1 MSMELKVKISR
12 KIWRSILAAML
23 TLCLGLGCL
32 GVPVSANTANDS
44 SGGTSKTVKS
54 AEVKYFND
62 ETVDASE
69 IGTSTALTKG
79 VPSTVDIT
87 TEGGV
92 QWFSFT
98 PETTGK
104 YVFYSDAIDERYVD
118 TYGAL
123 YEPDS
128 EEDIYNCIEEDDC
141 NNVDAEGDHFKIMR
155 TLDAGTTYYLC
166 ASIFG
171 SENTGSFQV
180 HVEEFVLIVPKS
192 FSCNT
197 EAKYSSI
204 ENWRSI
210 YESWNGDLTF
220 TIGYEDEN
228 VAPKTKS
235 IDYDYMDEFPFNLYD
250 VYDNYINISFV
261 GSEAQEQ
268 AFYSGNS
275 GKYTLKATLYDYS
288 DKEIKSQ
295 DITYTICGYEETGG
309 PLKTMGYDI
318 EYPIAANGRVV
329 FKIIPKESGVH
340 VFTDRTNTC
349 YVRALRKK
357 GEESKN
363 IITGDGP
370 EWYAKLVKGEV
381 YYLLVGQDSDEG
393 PSGTMK
399 CECPGYKPPQPAPV
413 VVNSG
418 IPAQKVSVARTKL
431 SLQKGKSITLST
443 LLAPLNS
450 TDQLTYSSS
459 NSKVVQVNANGKVT
473 AKKPGKAK
481 VTITT
486 SSGKSVIV
494 TITVTKKSVATTKLS
509 VKKKMTVKVGTVQFL
524 PYKINASSTDK
535 VTWKS
540 SKKSVVAVDKNGK
553 IVAKKKGKATITV
566 KAGKKKATCTITVK

>member
-1 MSMELKVKISR
+1 MELKGKNTKKV
-12 KIWRSILAAML
+12 WRSILTAML

-32 GVPVSANTANDS
+32 GVPVSANTANNS
-44 SGGTSKTVKS
+44 AGEGTSKTTKS
-54 AEVKYFND
+54 AEVKVFDN
-62 ETVDASE
+62 ETVKLEDIEKLCSDNLDIDSSADVN
-69 IGTSTALTKG
+69 LTTR
-79 VPSTVDIT
+79 SD
-87 TEGGV
+87 V
-92 QWFSFT
+92 QWFAFK
-98 PETTGK
+98 PNKAGR
-104 YVFYSDAIDERYVD
+104 YIFYSDRIVDGNNTYTD

-123 YEPDS
+123 YELDDTNEGYISMIASNDDS
-128 EEDIYNCIEEDDC
+128 
-141 NNVDAEGDHFKIMR
+141 GDESHFNFVKE
-155 TLDAGTTYYLC
+155 LNANTTYYLC
-166 ASIFG
+166 VSTYDDSA
-171 SENTGSFQV
+171 SFQV
-180 HVEEFVLIVPKS
+180 HVEEFVPIVPES

-204 ENWRSI
+204 ENWRSF

-220 TIGYEDEN
+220 TINYGDED

-268 AFYSGNS
+268 AFYSGNG
-275 GKYTLKATLYDYS
+275 GKYTLKATLYDYN
-288 DKEIKSQ
+288 DNEIKSQ
-295 DITYTICGYEETGG
+295 NITYTICGYEETGG
-309 PLKTMGYDI
+309 PLKTMEYDI

-381 YYLLVGQDSDEG
+381 YYLLVAQDSDEG
-393 PSGTMK
+393 PSGAMK

-413 VVNSG
+413 VNPG
-418 IPAQKVSVARTKL
+418 IPAQKVSVAKTKL

-443 LLAPLNS
+443 LLTPLNS
-450 TDQLTYSSS
+450 TDQLTFSSS
-459 NSKVVQVNANGKVT
+459 NAKVVQVNANGKVT
-473 AKKPGKAK
+473 AKKPGKTK

-494 TITVTKKSVATTKLS
+494 TITVTKKAVATTKLS

-540 SKKSVVAVDKNGK
+540 SKKAVVTIDANGK
-553 IVAKKKGKATITV
+553 ITAKKKGKATITI

>member
-1 MSMELKVKISR
+1 MELKGKNTKKV
-12 KIWRSILAAML
+12 WRSILAAML

-32 GVPVSANTANDS
+32 GVPVSANTANNS
-44 SGGTSKTVKS
+44 AGEGTSKTTKS
-54 AEVKYFND
+54 AEVKVFDN
-62 ETVDASE
+62 ETVQLEDIESNALD
-69 IGTSTALTKG
+69 IGSA
-79 VPSTVDIT
+79 VDVNLT
-87 TEGGV
+87 TESDV
-92 QWFSFT
+92 QWFAFT
-98 PETTGK
+98 PDKDGK
-104 YVFYSDAIDERYVD
+104 YIVYSDRIVDGNNTYAD

-123 YEPDS
+123 YEPDDENEGYIKMIAS
-128 EEDIYNCIEEDDC
+128 NDDGGDE
-141 NNVDAEGDHFKIMR
+141 NHFNIVVDLNAE
-155 TLDAGTTYYLC
+155 TTYYLC
-166 ASIFG
+166 VSTYDYSA
-171 SENTGSFQV
+171 SFQV
-180 HVEEFVLIVPKS
+180 HVKEFVLIVPKS

-309 PLKTMGYDI
+309 PLKTMEYDI

-381 YYLLVGQDSDEG
+381 YYLLVGQDSDGG
-393 PSGTMK
+393 PSGAMK

-418 IPAQKVSVARTKL
+418 IPAQKVSVAKTKL

-443 LLAPLNS
+443 LLTPLNS

-494 TITVTKKSVATTKLS
+494 TITVKKKASATTKLS
-509 VKKKMTVKVGTVQFL
+509 VKKKITVKVGTVQFL

-535 VTWKS
+535 ITWKS
-540 SKKSVVAVDKNGK
+540 SKKSVVTVDSNGK
-553 IVAKKKGKATITV
+553 ITAKKKGKATITI
-566 KAGKKKATCTITVK
+566 KAGKKKATCTVTVK